1 MTFYRTDVYE
11 RKEERTKLLIFR
23 NEKFQEKIGKKG
35 RPVNPRETVEI
46 SIWHIASKNETRL
59 DLKKIE
65 KKII

>member
-1 MTFYRTDVYE
+1 M
-11 RKEERTKLLIFR
+11 LIFR

-35 RPVNPRETVEI
+35 RPVNPRETVKI